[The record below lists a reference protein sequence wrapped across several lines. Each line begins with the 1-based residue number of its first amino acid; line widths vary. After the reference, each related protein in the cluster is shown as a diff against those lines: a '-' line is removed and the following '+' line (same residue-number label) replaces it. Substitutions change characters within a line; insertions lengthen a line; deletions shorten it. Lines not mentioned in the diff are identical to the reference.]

1 MRLALFLEL
10 LSNNTHAIYRA
21 RQLKSSYPFLIDLN
35 RKIELQS
42 RDQQRRRAAPT
53 SSEPAVGGLMTD
65 SATRIP
71 SRPSSRG
78 QRTDSERSEEHTSEL
93 QSLMRISYAVFCLKK
108 KNNTYNKPPNNK

>member
-78 QRTDSERSEEHTSEL
+78 QRTDSDADSPSRQLSACGDPPASRGNRPSPCPNPTKSHT
-93 QSLMRISYAVFCLKK
+93 
-108 KNNTYNKPPNNK
+108 